1 MDSNVS
7 EISQVET
14 IDQSLDK
21 MAISTSDS
29 DTGTDAPLSSS
40 SSIPNSASSASSS
53 TSAAKDYGKKPIA
66 MIVIGMA
73 GSGKST
79 LTQRI
84 NAYMKEK
91 KYPSKVM
98 NLDPAV
104 YNFSYEADI
113 DIRNAVD
120 YKNVMEQY
128 QLGPNGG
135 IMTCLNLFATKFFSV
150 LDEFKRMHITEP
162 GESEEGKENLKYF
175 LVDTPGYVLKNFY
188 SLYFQH
194 SLIWIDVIDLNK
206 SEYLDKLKC
215 SHGQQVVQS

>member
-1 MDSNVS
+1 MDSIAS
-7 EISQVET
+7 ETNQVET

-21 MAISTSDS
+21 MAISSS
-29 DTGTDAPLSSS
+29 DTDEGIDAPSLALSSATLA
-40 SSIPNSASSASSS
+40 IPNSASSSASS
-53 TSAAKDYGKKPIA
+53 TATDTTKDYGKKPIA

-84 NAYMKEK
+84 NSYMKEK
-91 KYPSKVM
+91 KYSSKVM

-162 GESEEGKENLKYF
+162 GESEKGKEHLKYF
-175 LVDTPGYVLKNFY
+175 LVDTPGYVFLKLVLLAIHEKMHNFD
-188 SLYFQH
+188 F
-194 SLIWIDVIDLNK
+194 IVKILNK
-206 SEYLDKLKC
+206 YEKM
-215 SHGQQVVQS
+215 